1 MRFGPGFFR
10 MAVPGVAQYLVEEG
24 NRISIEPLAG
34 ASPEEIRLFLLGS
47 SMGALLYQRGLFP
60 LHGSAVETP
69 WGAMI
74 FVGAQGAGKSTLAAQ
89 FHRSGYRL
97 LSDDICAVAN
107 RPEGLQAL
115 PALAQFRLCADAYER
130 LGTPQGARF
139 DVDKFVVPMGEGY
152 SPHPVPLRA
161 IHILADHES
170 DTPVFEVLRG
180 FERVQRLLENLYRP
194 QYLNGQSTQ
203 SDVMRMAGLI
213 AQKTTMVT
221 VTRRR
226 DPEAIEGLVGFLE
239 SAWAERFHENPSEEK
254 K

>member
-1 MRFGPGFFR
+1 
-10 MAVPGVAQYLVEEG
+10 
-24 NRISIEPLAG
+24 
-34 ASPEEIRLFLLGS
+34 
-47 SMGALLYQRGLFP
+47 
-60 LHGSAVETP
+60 
-69 WGAMI
+69 
-74 FVGAQGAGKSTLAAQ
+74 
-89 FHRSGYRL
+89 
-97 LSDDICAVAN
+97 
-107 RPEGLQAL
+107 
-115 PALAQFRLCADAYER
+115 LAQFRLCADAYER

-139 DVDKFVVPMGEGY
+139 DVDKFVVPMGGGY